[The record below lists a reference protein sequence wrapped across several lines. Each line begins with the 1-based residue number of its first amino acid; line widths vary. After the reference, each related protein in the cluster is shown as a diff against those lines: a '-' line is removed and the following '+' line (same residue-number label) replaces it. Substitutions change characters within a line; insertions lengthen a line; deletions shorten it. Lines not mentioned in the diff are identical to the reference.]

1 VDPPFDPLRYIASYA
16 DLIRAFGT
24 NAELGRRHWETSGKS
39 EGRDPNRFDPTAY
52 AAANADL
59 ARLYGFDASGL
70 TLHYLSSGF
79 SAGRPIGGFDAIAY
93 AAANADLARVFG
105 ADPARLTT
113 HWIGNGVHEGRRAT
127 GFDHL
132 GYAAANPAVA
142 RLLGADA
149 PAVAL
154 HYVSEG
160 ARAGLRIGIFDPLAY
175 GAANADLARQFGTDA
190 RALTDHFIGTGAK
203 AGLPTSGFDAIAYAA
218 VNVDL
223 ARVFGANGA
232 ALTLHWL
239 GNGADEGRATSGFDA
254 LAYAAANPQLAKTYG
269 ANASALALHYVTEGA
284 RAGLKTS
291 GFDAIA
297 YAAAN
302 PDLARAFGANV
313 PALLTHFVTRGVHEG
328 RVTSGFDAIAY
339 AAANPELARLYGADA
354 QALTVHYVTTGLR
367 AGLKTGGFDGL
378 GYAWANPDVGRALGL
393 DPSVLALHFVTEG
406 AQAGLATP
414 RFDPIAYAAA
424 NPDLAR
430 IFGASPAALT
440 DHFVRAGFAEGRA
453 ISGFDPLAYAA
464 ANPDLVRT
472 HGWNAALL
480 TTHFVTTGA
489 AQGLQRFG
497 FDAIAYGAANP
508 DLARVYG
515 ADLHN
520 LTLHWVTKGIR
531 EGRATSGFDTIDYA
545 AANGAVVLEVGL
557 DPGALALHYV
567 DKGLRA
573 GLPTGGFDPV
583 AYLLSNSD
591 LMASGIGAGAA
602 FTHWLNN
609 GIEEGRTG
617 DALFGREQPS
627 HALALGAPAESVFAT
642 AADRDW
648 YEATLSEGQSYVVE
662 LTGADGAPLDAQI
675 RIHDSGGRLLA
686 FRNTAGAGE
695 ALLAFT
701 PSASGSYYV
710 ALASSGQAGDY
721 RLSVASAPT
730 LDEDGPVS
738 TAAGDLIGPE
748 FEGWTLTGVEGV
760 AVPEEGVTIQG
771 VFGALTVAADGG
783 WSYALDDWDP
793 DTNRLLAGEVGSE
806 RFDYVRES
814 DGEAAAATLRLF
826 IRGSADFEEAAS
838 PFRDPTIIGS
848 FPRQYFMPSIADF
861 DADGWLEPF
870 GFLADGLGGF
880 LPNPAAQLPMA
891 LRPDRVNRDARIF
904 DIDGDGHVDA
914 VMNVYSSPSLEA
926 SFGLVLLGDGAGGF
940 APEIERRDLTGF
952 GETILSADFDND
964 GDLDVFVPV
973 YTHAGTSPSTYLLFN
988 EGGVLGENRALEFG
1002 VGLADQPAP
1011 LRVEGAQAVDVD
1023 FDGRID
1029 LFTASHLFLNEG
1041 GHFREVV
1048 LDPQRFD
1055 EGAKLF
1061 DYDNDGD
1068 FDLVLMDEH
1077 QGPALY
1083 EWESGRFVS
1092 RGLLGSGG
1100 FNPGVSLNVY
1110 DVDANGW
1117 EDVVTRTTPSG
1128 VALFLNFGG
1137 QFARADIE
1145 TGFGADSFAFFD
1157 ADRDRRIDLIA
1168 RADQVSFALFTNAG
1182 AAGTTLALSVLG
1194 AGGEQ
1199 NQQGR
1204 VVTLVHPDH
1213 PETVLARAVDS
1224 GSGYMAQN
1232 QYELLIGLPY
1242 WGSYEVEVTFAD
1254 RRLAFV
1260 AGERHSARAF
1270 ADGRVEIVGSDADD
1284 RLGGSTGADV
1294 IAAGVGDDLI
1304 FGTAGADRLDGG
1316 DGTDTL
1322 DFGALEE
1329 GVTVDLAEGQASVG
1343 SAAQQ
1348 LMGIENVSGTPFGDR
1363 LGGDAGANRLA
1374 AGAGDDVLLGTAGA
1388 DEIDGGDGVDRA
1400 DYSAVAGPVE
1410 IDLVRG
1416 EALAEG
1422 VVQSLASIEDA
1433 TGGGFDDWIVGD
1445 DGANRIDG
1453 GGGTDSIEAGGGDDM
1468 VVGSAG
1474 ADTLDGG
1481 EGSDRIDY
1489 SLLGAHVAL
1498 DLEAGTAHAG
1508 GEAQTIE
1515 GFEDATGTAF
1525 ADSLAGDAGANRID
1539 GGAGDDLIR
1548 GTAGADALDG
1558 GEGRDLLDYSALAVA
1573 VEVDLEGWARVGDDL
1588 QILEAIEDVI
1598 GTPQD
1603 DLLAGD
1609 AAGNRLAG
1617 GLGADGI
1624 AGRGGDDLLT
1634 GSEGADTLD
1643 GGEGRDRVDYSGLAV
1658 AVRVDLAAGEAQ
1670 VGDVVQRLAGLEEVS
1685 GTDHDDVIAGDGGA
1699 NRLDGG
1705 AGTDDVAGGGGDDLL
1720 IGSIGADA
1728 LDGGE
1733 GVDHADY
1740 SALASAVG
1748 IDLAAGTATVGTDVQ
1763 SLASIEDATGTGFAD
1778 NLVGD
1783 GGANRID
1790 GGAGDDLI
1798 LGSAGADRIDGGEGI
1813 DRLDYAAFAGGV
1825 RVDLAAGEAQVGVE
1839 IQGVT
1844 GIEEVVGT
1852 AQEDILIGSS
1862 ASDTLDAG
1870 AGGDRVVGSAGAD
1883 ALDGGDGDDILDYS
1897 GLDAAVTVDLAAGE
1911 AIVGG
1916 AVQTLAGFE
1925 QVVGTALGDALTGDA
1940 GRNGL
1945 SGGDGDDRL
1954 SGGGDGDVLEGGGGA
1969 DLFLFASA
1977 AESADAPDLIADFSQ
1992 ADGDRI
1998 DLSALAAGGVAFAF
2012 VGDAAFSGTAGE
2024 VRAIVDELAGSTTVF
2039 ADLDGDGGADM
2050 EIQLSGPVILAA
2062 TDFQF

>member
-24 NAELGRRHWETSGKS
+24 NAELGRWHWETSGKS

-59 ARLYGFDASGL
+59 ARLYGFDAAGL

-113 HWIGNGVHEGRRAT
+113 HWIGTGVHEGRRAT

-142 RLLGADA
+142 RSLGADA
-149 PAVAL
+149 PALAF

-175 GAANADLARQFGTDA
+175 GAANPDLARQFGADS
-190 RALTDHFIGTGAK
+190 RSLTDHFVATGAK
-203 AGLPTSGFDAIAYAA
+203 AGLPTGGFDAIAYAA

-223 ARVFGANGA
+223 ARAFGADRP

-239 GNGADEGRATSGFDA
+239 GHGADEGRATSGFDA
-254 LAYAAANPQLAKTYG
+254 LAYAAANPQLARTHG
-269 ANASALALHYVTEGA
+269 ANASALELHYVTEGV
-284 RAGLKTS
+284 RAGLNTSGFDAIAYAAANPDIARAFGANVPALVTHYVTRGVHEGRATS

-302 PDLARAFGANV
+302 PDLAR
-313 PALLTHFVTRGVHEG
+313 
-328 RVTSGFDAIAY
+328 
-339 AAANPELARLYGADA
+339 LYGADA
-354 QALTVHYVTTGLR
+354 QALAVHYVTTGLR

-393 DPSVLALHFVTEG
+393 DPRALALHFVTEG

-424 NPDLAR
+424 NADLAR
-430 IFGASPAALT
+430 IFGANPAALT

-472 HGWNAALL
+472 YGWNAALL
-480 TTHFVTTGA
+480 TSHFVTTGA
-489 AQGLQRFG
+489 AQGLRPSG
-497 FDAIAYGAANP
+497 FDAISYGAANP

-531 EGRATSGFDTIDYA
+531 EGRATSGFDTIAYA

-557 DPGALALHYV
+557 DPGALARHFV
-567 DKGLRA
+567 EKGLRA

-591 LMASGIGAGAA
+591 LMASGIGASAA
-602 FTHWLNN
+602 FTHWLKN

-617 DALFGREQPS
+617 DALFGRDQPS
-627 HALALGAPAESVFAT
+627 HALGLGAPAESGFAA

-675 RIHDSGGRLLA
+675 RIHDSSGRLLA

-701 PSASGSYYV
+701 PSVSGSYYV

-738 TAAGDLIGPE
+738 TAAGDLIGSE

-771 VFGALTVAADGG
+771 VFGALTVAADGS

-814 DGEAAAATLRLF
+814 GGEAAAATLRLF
-826 IRGSADFEEAAS
+826 IRGSADFEEAAA
-838 PFRDPTIIGS
+838 PFQDPTIIGS
-848 FPRQYFMPSIADF
+848 FPRQYFMPAIADF
-861 DADGWLEPF
+861 DEDGWLEPF
-870 GFLADGLGGF
+870 GFLADGEGGF
-880 LPNPAAQLPMA
+880 VPNPAALLPMA
-891 LRPDRVNRDARIF
+891 LWPNRANRDARIF
-904 DIDGDGHVDA
+904 DLDGDGHVDA
-914 VMNVYSSPSLEA
+914 VLNVYSGPNAEG

-940 APEIERRDLTGF
+940 APPIERRDLTGF

-1002 VGLADQPAP
+1002 VGLAGQPAP

-1041 GHFREVV
+1041 GHFREMV

-1068 FDLVLMDEH
+1068 FDLVIMDEH

-1100 FNPGVSLNVY
+1100 FEPGVSLNVY

-1117 EDVVTRTTPSG
+1117 EDVVTRTTPTG

-1137 QFARADIE
+1137 QFARADIA
-1145 TGFGADSFAFFD
+1145 TGFGADAFAFFD
-1157 ADRDRRIDLIA
+1157 ADRDRRIDMIA

-1242 WGSYEVEVTFAD
+1242 RGSYQVEITFAD

-1260 AGERHSARAF
+1260 AGERHSVRAF
-1270 ADGRVEIVGSDADD
+1270 ADGRVEIVGSDGDD
-1284 RLGGSTGADV
+1284 RIGGSSGADIV
-1294 IAAGVGDDLI
+1294 AAGLGDDLVL
-1304 FGTAGADRLDGG
+1304 GTAGADRLDGG

-1329 GVTVDLAEGQASVG
+1329 GVTVDLAEEQALAG

-1348 LMGIENVSGTPFGDR
+1348 LTGIENVSGTPFGDR

-1388 DEIDGGDGVDRA
+1388 DDIDGGDGVDRA
-1400 DYSAVAGPVE
+1400 DYSAFAGPVE

-1422 VVQSLASIEDA
+1422 VVQRLASIEAA
-1433 TGGGFDDWIVGD
+1433 TGSGFDDWIVGN

-1453 GGGTDSIEAGGGDDM
+1453 GGGTDSIEAGGGDD
-1468 VVGSAG
+1468 VVMGSAG

-1481 EGSDRIDY
+1481 EGADRIDY
-1489 SLLGAHVAL
+1489 SLLGAHVDL
-1498 DLEAGTAHAG
+1498 DLEAGTADAG
-1508 GEAQTIE
+1508 AEPQTIE

-1548 GTAGADALDG
+1548 GT
-1558 GEGRDLLDYSALAVA
+1558 
-1573 VEVDLEGWARVGDDL
+1573 
-1588 QILEAIEDVI
+1588 
-1598 GTPQD
+1598 P
-1603 DLLAGD
+1603 
-1609 AAGNRLAG
+1609 
-1617 GLGADGI
+1617 
-1624 AGRGGDDLLT
+1624 
-1634 GSEGADTLD
+1634 GADTLD

-1670 VGDVVQRLAGLEEVS
+1670 VGDIVQQLAGLEEVT
-1685 GTDHDDVIAGDGGA
+1685 GTDHDDVISGDGEA

-1748 IDLAAGTATVGTDVQ
+1748 IDLAAGTVTVGADVH

-1778 NLVGD
+1778 SLAGD
-1783 GGANRID
+1783 DGANRLS

-1798 LGSAGADRIDGGEGI
+1798 LASAGADEIDGGDGF
-1813 DRLDYAAFAGGV
+1813 DRLDYSALAQGV
-1825 RVDLAAGEAQVGVE
+1825 KVDLAAGEAEVGTDT
-1839 IQGVT
+1839 QALT
-1844 GIEEVVGT
+1844 AIEEVVGT
-1852 AQEDILIGSS
+1852 AQDDILIGSS
-1862 ASDTLDAG
+1862 ASDRLDAG
-1870 AGGDRVVGSAGAD
+1870 AGGDRVLGSAGAD

-1897 GLDAAVTVDLAAGE
+1897 GFGAAVLVDLAAGE

-1925 QVVGTALGDALTGDA
+1925 QVTGTSFGDGLTGDA

-1945 SGGDGDDRL
+1945 FGGGGDDRL
-1954 SGGGDGDVLEGGGGA
+1954 AGGGGGDVLEGGGGA

-1977 AESADAPDLIADFSQ
+1977 ADSSDAPALISDFSQ

-1998 DLSALAAGGVAFAF
+1998 DFSELAAGGAAFAF
-2012 VGDAAFSGTAGE
+2012 VGDAAFSGTIGE
-2024 VRAIVDELAGSTTVF
+2024 VRAVVDELAGSTTVF